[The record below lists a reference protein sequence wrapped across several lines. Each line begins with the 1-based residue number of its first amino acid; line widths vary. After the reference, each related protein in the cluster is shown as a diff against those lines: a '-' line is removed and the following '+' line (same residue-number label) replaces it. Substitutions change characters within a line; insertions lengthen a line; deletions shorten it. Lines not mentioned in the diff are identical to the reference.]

1 MFGEL
6 ILPGDRSFSSDKIIP
21 ALNRLQPLRN
31 PSLHS
36 FPISIFSAPGA
47 APFDSKGAG
56 LGSNPSTAVI
66 LSGAKAKSV
75 GAQPN
80 DPSSSV
86 PSLSGLCALCF
97 NACFSLNRFFAPR
110 ALALVLIFS
119 LAFTGSLDLF
129 AQTTAHKKKK
139 PVKPKSPAC
148 RTGCKPDTTSPAL
161 DAATPEDS
169 SLQKELGGL
178 ARDLHQGTGGSYDK
192 LAAFA
197 NKNSKSVWGQRAAL
211 ALGYEDFNKV
221 RMPQALAWLQKAK
234 SDELLNQYTLFWLAQ
249 TERNLNKKADAAEH
263 LATLLRENPNT
274 VIKDIVLQ
282 AYVPT
287 SVEIGR
293 AQEGLDALAA
303 YPPAASKPA
312 LLLVRARAN
321 ESIRKLIPAV
331 KDYQALYYKFPLAD
345 EAKDAGLALTRLNK
359 QLRSEFPYATAELQ
373 DQRAQT
379 FYDAHKWK
387 EARVEYEKLA
397 AMLKDTANPTR
408 QHALVRVAECRQHP
422 KQAPA
427 LLAALNISD
436 PDADAERLHA
446 LSQAYR
452 SEKNEGAM
460 LGTVEKVVEKYP
472 LSRWSEESLMAAG
485 NYYWVLLD
493 RPKAVGYYQRV
504 LDGYPGGKNAYNA
517 EWRTAWLAYLQKAP
531 YTDEKITTF
540 LRKYPV
546 SGGAVNALYWLG
558 RNAEREGN
566 PGHARGYYHK
576 ASDRFP
582 TTYFG
587 EYAATRLDK
596 MGAGE
601 TDASE
606 VLAQIPAAPP
616 LRPFDEPITP
626 NVADRW
632 NRAQALRTIAFDG
645 SAELELKAAYATT
658 ASPRFLIEAAQAA
671 FDQGHF
677 AAGMAYGRLAVP
689 NFDARS
695 FSEVPL
701 NVWKVLFPLPYE
713 STLRREAE
721 RNDFD
726 PMFAAGLI
734 RQEST
739 FQADI
744 VSHANAIGLMQ
755 ILPKTGRILARQR
768 KVKYTRAT
776 LFDPNLNIQLGMLYI
791 SDLTRSTGGPEYAA
805 AAYNAG
811 EDRIAL
817 WKSERTFEEVPELV
831 ESIPFTET
839 REYVQI
845 VVRNAV
851 MYRLIY
857 DQPAKAA
864 VTSAS
869 QSR

>member
-1 MFGEL
+1 
-6 ILPGDRSFSSDKIIP
+6 
-21 ALNRLQPLRN
+21 
-31 PSLHS
+31 
-36 FPISIFSAPGA
+36 
-47 APFDSKGAG
+47 
-56 LGSNPSTAVI
+56 
-66 LSGAKAKSV
+66 
-75 GAQPN
+75 
-80 DPSSSV
+80 V
-86 PSLSGLCALCF
+86 PSAFSLGALCV
-97 NACFSLNRFFAPR
+97 NSQAPLFKNFILR
-110 ALALVLIFS
+110 AVAFVLVLSLALG
-119 LAFTGSLDLF
+119 GSLDVL
-129 AQTTAHKKKK
+129 AQTTTHKKKK
-139 PVKPKSPAC
+139 PLQPKSPAC
-148 RTGCKPDTTSPAL
+148 RTGCKPDTTAPAL
-161 DAATPEDS
+161 DAATPEDA
-169 SLQKELGGL
+169 SLQKELGVL
-178 ARDLHQGTGGSYDK
+178 ARDLHQGAPGSYDK

-211 ALGYEDFNKV
+211 ALGFDDFSRA
-221 RMPQALAWLQKAK
+221 RMSQAETWLQKAK
-234 SDELLNQYTLFWLAQ
+234 TDELLNQYALFWLAQ
-249 TERNLNKKADAAEH
+249 TQRNLNKKAEAALN
-263 LATLLRENPNT
+263 LATLLKDNPYT
-274 VIKDIVLQ
+274 AIKDVVLQ

-287 SVEIGR
+287 AVEIGH
-293 AQEGLDALAA
+293 AQEGLDALAS

-321 ESIRKLIPAV
+321 ESIRKLLPAV
-331 KDYQALYYKFPLAD
+331 RDYQALYYKFPLAD
-345 EAKDAGLALTRLNK
+345 ESKDAGLSLTRLNK
-359 QLRSEFPYATAELQ
+359 QLRNEFPYATAELQ
-373 DQRAQT
+373 DQRAQI

-397 AMLKDTANPTR
+397 AMLKDPTNPTR

-422 KQAPA
+422 KQSPV
-427 LLAALNISD
+427 LLASLNISD
-436 PDADAERLHA
+436 PDADAERLYA

-460 LGTVEKVVEKYP
+460 LGTVEKATEKYP
-472 LSRWSEESLMAAG
+472 LSHWSEEALMATG

-493 RPKAVGYYQRV
+493 RSKAVSYYQRI
-504 LDGYPGGKNAYNA
+504 LDAYPGDKNAYNA
-517 EWRTAWLAYLQKAP
+517 EWRAAWLAYLQKAP

-566 PGHARGYYHK
+566 PGHARGYYRK
-576 ASDRFP
+576 ASERFP

-587 EYAATRLDK
+587 EYATARLEK
-596 MGAGE
+596 MAPGE
-601 TDASE
+601 ADQSE
-606 VLAQIPAAPP
+606 VFAQIPAAPP
-616 LRPFDEPITP
+616 LRSFDEPITP

-658 ASPRFLIEAAQAA
+658 ASPRYLVEAAQAA

-695 FSEVPL
+695 FSEVPPS
-701 NVWKVLFPLPYE
+701 VWRILFPLPYE

-755 ILPKTGRILARQR
+755 ILPKTGKILARQR
-768 KVKYTRAT
+768 KVKYTKAT

-791 SDLTRSTGGPEYAA
+791 ADLTRATGGPEYAA

-817 WKSERTFEEVPELV
+817 WKSERAYEEVPELV

-845 VVRNAV
+845 VLRNAV

-857 DQPAKAA
+857 PQPNKAGITA
-864 VTSAS
+864 A